1 MRRLLCA
8 VLIAFVAIPLVAQT
22 STHPAAKAALPAQ
35 NAASGAITDL
45 PVQKV
50 VLYKNGVGYFEHAGP
65 VSGDQ
70 RVAIDFTSSQLNDVL
85 QSLTALDSGGGK
97 VSAVSYNSTTPIEQ
111 QLDSLTLGLKEGA
124 DTSTIYEAL
133 RGQRVEVTGAGATL
147 TGRLVNI
154 ENHSVID
161 KNGNGS
167 VDHYY
172 LIVETDDGALRTAEL
187 TDALSVHMLD
197 PSLERQFAS
206 YLQIIGSAHSLEGRH
221 LTLEDRGQ
229 GQRQL
234 QVSYIS
240 EVPVWKS
247 TYRIVFPREGGAN
260 ATVQGWAVVD
270 NTVGVDWSNV
280 QLSLVA
286 GAPQSFIQPLSQPIY
301 TRRPEIPIST
311 VSQTTP
317 QTFEAAEAAGAG
329 TISGTVSDM
338 TGAVIPNATITV
350 TSEAS
355 NAVTTRA
362 TSSDGT
368 FTISGLA
375 PGVYRLNVSASGF
388 QIYSQ
393 RDINVGD
400 QTGAS
405 VNARLTVG
413 SEAQTVTVEASGRN
427 RSFGGLMA
435 LHSGEAAAV
444 SAAPYLAG
452 AGGRGSGSGEGYGY
466 GGVYRPSDAIQQ
478 GDVST
483 NAFDDF
489 FEYAIAQPV
498 TIHKNESAMV
508 PILQQDLP
516 AEHVTVWSA
525 RNARPLR
532 AIWLENKSN
541 LTLDSGSFSIFE
553 SGEFAGEGLLDPI
566 HPGEKR
572 LLSYAA
578 DTAVKVASNMAA
590 DIRTMH
596 HVAMH
601 SGVLVETTDE
611 VKSTNYTV
619 TNGADEARTVIV
631 EHPRM
636 NAATLDSDTK
646 PVESTPSIYRFK
658 VAAAPH
664 QSAEL
669 RVSERS
675 TIDQQIVIDPD
686 TDHTDLLI
694 ETGKFTPQLAA
705 QLKPLIDAET
715 ALFALNDKLAE
726 NDQKQKTLTDDE
738 ARDRDNVTALKG
750 SDAGKRFVDELN
762 QAEDQLQAARKEETD
777 LEQQIAAAHAQL
789 ESLIEKMSFEADV
802 VGAVP
807 TAN

>member
-8 VLIAFVAIPLVAQT
+8 VLIASVAIPLAAQT
-22 STHPAAKAALPAQ
+22 STHPAAKAASPEQ

-45 PVQKV
+45 PVRKV
-50 VLYKNGVGYFEHAGP
+50 VLYKNGVGYFEHTGQ
-65 VSGDQ
+65 VNGDQ

-85 QSLTALDSGGGK
+85 QSLTAIDNGGGK
-97 VSAVSYNSTTPIEQ
+97 VSTVNYNSTTPIEQ
-111 QLDSLTLGLKEGA
+111 QLDSLTLGLKEDA
-124 DTSTIYEAL
+124 DTRTIYEAL
-133 RGQRVEVTGAGATL
+133 RGQRVQVTGAGTAL
-147 TGRLVNI
+147 TGRLVNV
-154 ENHSVID
+154 ENRSVID
-161 KNGNGS
+161 KNGIGS
-167 VDHYY
+167 ADHYY

-206 YLQIIGSAHSLEGRH
+206 YLEIIGSAHSLEGRH

-247 TYRIVFPREGGAN
+247 TYRIVFPREGGADP
-260 ATVQGWAVVD
+260 TVQGWAVVD
-270 NTVGVDWSNV
+270 NTVGEDWSNV

-301 TRRPEIPIST
+301 TRRPEIPIAIAA
-311 VSQTTP
+311 QTTP
-317 QTFEAAEAAGAG
+317 QTFEAAESAGAG
-329 TISGTVSDM
+329 TISGTVSDVA
-338 TGAVIPNATITV
+338 GAVIPNANVTV
-350 TSEAS
+350 TSQAL
-355 NAVTTRA
+355 NAVATRT

-375 PGVYRLNVSASGF
+375 PGVYRLNVSSPGF
-388 QIYSQ
+388 QTYSQ
-393 RDINVGD
+393 RDITVGE
-400 QTGAS
+400 QTGAT
-405 VNARLTVG
+405 VNAKLTVG
-413 SEAQTVTVEASGRN
+413 AETQTVTVEATGRDIATLGMLKS
-427 RSFGGLMA
+427 RRTQA
-435 LHSGEAAAV
+435 PPT
-444 SAAPYLAG
+444 AAPYLAG
-452 AGGRGSGSGEGYGY
+452 AGGFGEGYG

-553 SGEFAGEGLLDPI
+553 NGEFAGEGLLDPI

-578 DTAVKVASNMAA
+578 DTAVKVASDVASDTHM
-590 DIRTMH
+590 MH
-596 HVAMH
+596 HIAMH
-601 SGVLVETTDE
+601 NGVLVETTDE

-636 NAATLDSDTK
+636 SNAKLDSDMK
-646 PVESTPSIYRFK
+646 PAESTSSIYRFK
-658 VAAAPH
+658 VAAGPH

-669 RVSERS
+669 RVAERS

-694 ETGKFTPQLAA
+694 ETGRFTPQLAA
-705 QLKPLIDAET
+705 QLKPLIDAEK
-715 ALFALNDKLAE
+715 ALFALNDKLAA
-726 NDQKQKTLTDDE
+726 NDQKQQTITADE

-762 QAEDQLQAARKEETD
+762 QAEDQLQAARKEQAD
-777 LEQQIAAAHAQL
+777 LEQQIAAARAQL
-789 ESLIEKMSFEADV
+789 ESLIEKISFDADV
-802 VGAVP
+802 AGAVP
-807 TAN
+807 AAN

>member
-1 MRRLLCA
+1 
-8 VLIAFVAIPLVAQT
+8 
-22 STHPAAKAALPAQ
+22 
-35 NAASGAITDL
+35 
-45 PVQKV
+45 
-50 VLYKNGVGYFEHAGP
+50 
-65 VSGDQ
+65 
-70 RVAIDFTSSQLNDVL
+70 
-85 QSLTALDSGGGK
+85 
-97 VSAVSYNSTTPIEQ
+97 
-111 QLDSLTLGLKEGA
+111 
-124 DTSTIYEAL
+124 
-133 RGQRVEVTGAGATL
+133 
-147 TGRLVNI
+147 
-154 ENHSVID
+154 
-161 KNGNGS
+161 
-167 VDHYY
+167 
-172 LIVETDDGALRTAEL
+172 
-187 TDALSVHMLD
+187 MLD
-197 PSLERQFAS
+197 PSLEKQFAS
-206 YLQIIGSAHSLEGRH
+206 YLEIIGSAQDQQGRH

-229 GQRQL
+229 GERQL

-247 TYRIVFPREGGAN
+247 TYRIVFPRERDGN

-301 TRRPEIPIST
+301 TRRPEIPIAT
-311 VSQTTP
+311 AAQTTP
-317 QTFEAAEAAGAG
+317 QTFEAAESAGAG
-329 TISGTVSDM
+329 TISGTVSDQ
-338 TGAVIPNATITV
+338 TGAVIPNATVTV
-350 TSEAS
+350 TSEAT
-355 NAVTTRA
+355 NTTVTRT
-362 TSSDGT
+362 TTSDGSYT
-368 FTISGLA
+368 VSGLA

-388 QIYSQ
+388 QTYSQ
-393 RDINVGD
+393 RDIAVGD
-400 QTGAS
+400 QTGATA
-405 VNARLTVG
+405 NATLNVG
-413 SEAQTVTVEASGRN
+413 AESQTVTVEADAAPIDLRQRAMNRAIRSG
-427 RSFGGLMA
+427 GGLMA
-435 LHSGEAAAV
+435 AM
-444 SAAPYLAG
+444 
-452 AGGRGSGSGEGYGY
+452 GSGSGSGYG
-466 GGVYRPSDAIQQ
+466 GGVYRASDAIQQ

-516 AEHVTVWSA
+516 AEHVSVWSA
-525 RNARPLR
+525 GNARPLR
-532 AIWLENKSN
+532 AIWIENKSN

-553 SGEFAGEGLLDPI
+553 NGEFAGEGLLDPI

-578 DTAVKVASNMAA
+578 DTAVKVASNTTA
-590 DIRTMH
+590 DTHMMH

-601 SGVLVETTDE
+601 NGVFVETTDE

-631 EHPRM
+631 EHSRL
-636 NAATLDSDTK
+636 NGATLESDTK
-646 PVESTPSIYRFK
+646 PVETTPSIYRFK
-658 VAAAPH
+658 VPAGPH

-715 ALFALNDKLAE
+715 ALFALNGKLE
-726 NDQKQKTLTDDE
+726 DNDQKQKTLADDE

-762 QAEDQLQAARKEETD
+762 QAEDQLQAARKEQAD
-777 LEQQIAAAHAQL
+777 LEQQIATARAQL
-789 ESLIEKMSFEADV
+789 EDLIAKMSFDADV
-802 VGAVP
+802 TGEVP
-807 TAN
+807 AAN